1 MENDPIYYRTIPLP
15 TVIRYAVM
23 AVIGLVLFGSLST
36 AFYTVDT
43 DEQGVVQLFGKFV
56 RVTSPGL
63 HFKLP
68 LGIETVTKIPVKR
81 NIKQEFGYRTT
92 TAGVKSVFRTEGYSG
107 ESLMLCGDLSVAD
120 VKWSV
125 QYIIAK
131 PEEFL
136 FNVRN
141 PETVIRDVSE
151 SMMRSA
157 VGDSSVDEVL
167 SERRSDINE
176 EVKLRMQ
183 AVLDGYGVGVLIDNI
198 TLQEVAPPAQV
209 KTAFNEV
216 NTAQQDKERLRN
228 EAEKEYNTV
237 VFKADGEAKQMRQQA
252 QAYAVERVNEASG
265 DAKRFTQVWEEYSQ
279 SKDVTRRRLYLES
292 LGRVLP
298 RLEKKYIIDE
308 DVKGLL
314 PLMNVGE
321 VSRAK

>member
-1 MENDPIYYRTIPLP
+1 MENNPIYYRTIPP
-15 TVIRYAVM
+15 QMVVRYAVM
-23 AVIGLVLFGSLST
+23 AVIGLVLFGAVST
-36 AFYTVDT
+36 SFYTVDT
-43 DEQGVVQLFGKFV
+43 DEQGVVQQFGKFV

-81 NIKQEFGYRTT
+81 NIKQEFGYRTQA
-92 TAGVKSVFRTEGYSG
+92 AGVKSVFRTEGYG
-107 ESLMLCGDLSVAD
+107 EESLMLCGDLSVAD

-125 QYIIAK
+125 QYIIAR

-151 SMMRSA
+151 SVMRSA

-176 EVKLRMQ
+176 EVKTKMQ
-183 AVLDGYGVGVLIDNI
+183 AILDGYGVGVLIENVR
-198 TLQEVAPPAQV
+198 LQEVTPPAEV
-209 KTAFNEV
+209 KSAFNEV
-216 NTAQQDKERLRN
+216 NIAQQDRKRLKN
-228 EAEKEYNTV
+228 EADKDYNTE
-237 VFKADGEAKQMRQQA
+237 VFKAKGEAKQMRELA
-252 QAYAVERVNEASG
+252 AAYAVERVNEASG
-265 DAKRFTQVWEEYSQ
+265 DATRFTQVWEEYSKH
-279 SKDVTRRRLYLES
+279 KDVTRRRLYLES
-292 LGRVLP
+292 LGKVLP
-298 RLEKKYIIDE
+298 QLDKKYIIDE

-321 VSRAK
+321 VSNAK